1 MQYLL
6 NQIDCQFFFLSTE
19 ALLTL
24 HQTEAT
30 FINIYAVQDFS
41 RLCDVQ
47 AVSCKLG
54 WIYWINLIAL
64 KVFLKQSFF

>member
-6 NQIDCQFFFLSTE
+6 NQIDCQFFFLSAE

-30 FINIYAVQDFS
+30 FINIYAVEDFWDCAMCKFD
-41 RLCDVQ
+41 R
-47 AVSCKLG
+47 KLG

-64 KVFLKQSFF
+64 KFFLEQSFF

>member
-6 NQIDCQFFFLSTE
+6 NQIDCQFFFLSAE

-47 AVSCKLG
+47 V
-54 WIYWINLIAL
+54 
-64 KVFLKQSFF
+64 